1 MCALSV
7 NWFMYTSHIAADNIA
22 QLNNQYFFFGGIPLF
37 CYLFYLYLVE
47 FD

>member
-22 QLNNQYFFFGGIPLF
+22 QLNNQYFFFWWHTSFLLSLLPLF
-37 CYLFYLYLVE
+37 GRI
-47 FD
+47 